1 VGAFAYAIWDRDRR
15 SLTLVRDPIGI
26 RPLFWARTPAGVVAA
41 SEMKALQAHPDVSIR
56 VNETRVAQYLVQQPG
71 APDATFY
78 REIRR
83 VRPGHRLVVPAGGE
97 LRPRRYW
104 SIEAA
109 PDLRQCG
116 DDEIVNRFAE
126 GFREAVRCRMDPDAS
141 TGVMLSGG
149 LDSSSVAAVARTLVR
164 PEGRLPTFSAVFPDL
179 PERARTISDER
190 SYVRD
195 LAALPGIDA
204 SLVSMAAANP
214 AEHLEATVAHLD
226 RPPVIPN
233 GYIYHALHRSA
244 RRAGV
249 PVLLDGAE
257 GDDTLSYGQ
266 GYLLEL
272 AASGRWARFGEVVRA
287 LVRRNGNTA
296 AALFWTYGAPHLTAR
311 PGLSPHHLLERVE
324 ASREVGVPVH
334 RVVWRTLLKPS
345 LPGPLR
351 ERWNRWREP
360 DERPAEATLLHPDL
374 AHHLRTSEEAGAG
387 AATAPVEPESLPRT
401 DRDAHEQT
409 FAGANDMTA
418 LVLEEVDHLGAHA
431 GVEHRHPFYDVRLIE
446 MCVGMPARLKLHDG
460 WSRYVLR
467 EALQGVLPDPIRRRT
482 DKADLSPNFHR
493 NLFRDAR
500 PNIVALLD
508 APVLRPFIDRTALRD
523 AIERS
528 DAVAT
533 WHTLAL
539 ARWLDHVSSGS
550 GVLRDADPVPEPLS

>member
-1 VGAFAYAIWDRDRR
+1 VSDEE
-15 SLTLVRDPIGI
+15 GI
-26 RPLFWARTPAGVVAA
+26 
-41 SEMKALQAHPDVSIR
+41 S
-56 VNETRVAQYLVQQPG
+56 
-71 APDATFY
+71 
-78 REIRR
+78 
-83 VRPGHRLVVPAGGE
+83 
-97 LRPRRYW
+97 
-104 SIEAA
+104 
-109 PDLRQCG
+109 
-116 DDEIVNRFAE
+116 RFAE
-126 GFREAVRCRMDPDAS
+126 VFREAVRCRMTS
-141 TGVMLSGG
+141 GGTTGIMLSGG

-164 PEGRLPTFSAVFPDL
+164 PEGHLPTFSAVFPDL
-179 PERARTISDER
+179 PERAQKVSDER

-195 LAALPGIDA
+195 LAALSGIDA

-214 AEHLEATVAHLD
+214 AERLEETVAHLD

-287 LVRRNGNTA
+287 LVQRNGNTA
-296 AALFWTYGAPHLTAR
+296 AALFWTYGASHLTAR
-311 PGLSPHHLLERVE
+311 PGFSLQHLSERVE
-324 ASREVGVPVH
+324 ASREVGVSVH
-334 RVVWRTLLKPS
+334 RVVWRTLFKPS
-345 LPGPLR
+345 LPEPLR
-351 ERWNRWREP
+351 ERWDRWREP
-360 DERPAEATLLHPDL
+360 DETPEEATILHPDL
-374 AHHLRTSEEAGAG
+374 AHHLRMSEEAGEGA
-387 AATAPVEPESLPRT
+387 AATAAVEPEFLPRT

-446 MCVGMPARLKLHDG
+446 LCVGMPARLKLHDG

-467 EALQGVLPDPIRRRT
+467 EALQGVLPETIRRRT
-482 DKADLSPNFHR
+482 DKADLSPNFYR

-500 PNIVALLD
+500 PDIVALLD
-508 APVLRPFIDRTALRD
+508 APGLRPFIDRTALRD

-533 WHTLAL
+533 WHALAL
-539 ARWLDHVSSGS
+539 ARWLDHVSSDSGS
-550 GVLRDADPVPEPLS
+550 RGASCVIPTTESLA